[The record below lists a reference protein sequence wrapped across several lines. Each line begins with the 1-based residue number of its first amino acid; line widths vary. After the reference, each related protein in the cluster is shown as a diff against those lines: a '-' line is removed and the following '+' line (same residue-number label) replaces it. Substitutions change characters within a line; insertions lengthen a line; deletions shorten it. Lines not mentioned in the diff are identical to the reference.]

1 MTKKILL
8 ILMGLGLCLGVRAQ
22 MGLTTILDAERAL
35 VETAAAKGQKAAFV
49 EFLTDDS
56 IIFRPEAINGK
67 DFWTRQSDQAG
78 SQLTRTTMLADVA
91 ANGLLGYT
99 TGNWQLKRKEKDVE
113 VVTYGNYVTIWER
126 REGAGFRA
134 VIDISIRHDEPRALD
149 LKIVPKQQGVQ
160 NTNKFGYSPADAT
173 MRFLRAGMME
183 GGLARA
189 YDEFADDDVILLM
202 DREPPIV
209 GKKRVVAETKRF
221 TSTKF
226 PLKVAMYQAADMAY
240 FWNQCHYAN
249 SEEGQEVGNCLQI
262 LKLRKNKWYIVL
274 GVFARVASE
283 KRPVLTEKTSKTKT
297 NQ

>member
-1 MTKKILL
+1 
-8 ILMGLGLCLGVRAQ
+8 
-22 MGLTTILDAERAL
+22 
-35 VETAAAKGQKAAFV
+35 
-49 EFLTDDS
+49 
-56 IIFRPEAINGK
+56 
-67 DFWTRQSDQAG
+67 
-78 SQLTRTTMLADVA
+78 MLADVA

-134 VIDISIRHDEPRALD
+134 VIDISVRHDEPRTLD
-149 LKIVPKQQGVQ
+149 LKIVPKQQAVQ

-202 DREPPIV
+202 DREPPVV

-283 KRPVLTEKTSKTKT
+283 KPPVLTEKTSKTKT

>member
-1 MTKKILL
+1 
-8 ILMGLGLCLGVRAQ
+8 MGLGLCVGVQAQ
-22 MGLTTILDAERAL
+22 MGLNPILAAERAL
-35 VETAAAKGQKAAFV
+35 GETAAAKGQKAAFV

-56 IIFRPEAINGK
+56 IIFRPEAVNGK
-67 DFWTRQSDQAG
+67 DFWIRQTEPAG
-78 SQLTRTTMLADVA
+78 SNLTRTTMLADVA

-99 TGNWQLKRKEKDVE
+99 TGSWQLKRKDKEVD

-126 REGAGFRA
+126 RNGAGFRA
-134 VIDISIRHDEPRALD
+134 VIDISIRHDEPRAVD
-149 LKIVPKQQGVQ
+149 LSIERKNASVQ
-160 NTNKFGYSPADAT
+160 NPNKYGWSPADTA
-173 MRFLRAGMME
+173 MKFLRAGMTA
-183 GGLARA
+183 GGLAQA
-189 YDEFADDDVILLM
+189 YDEFADDDVLLLI
-202 DREPPIV
+202 DREPPIH
-209 GKKRVVAETKRF
+209 GKKRVIKETKRF

-283 KRPVLTEKTSKTKT
+283 KPPVLTEKPMKKKT
-297 NQ
+297 

>member
-22 MGLTTILDAERAL
+22 MGLSTILDAERAL

-113 VVTYGNYVTIWER
+113 VVT
-126 REGAGFRA
+126 
-134 VIDISIRHDEPRALD
+134 
-149 LKIVPKQQGVQ
+149 
-160 NTNKFGYSPADAT
+160 
-173 MRFLRAGMME
+173 
-183 GGLARA
+183 
-189 YDEFADDDVILLM
+189 
-202 DREPPIV
+202 
-209 GKKRVVAETKRF
+209 
-221 TSTKF
+221 
-226 PLKVAMYQAADMAY
+226 
-240 FWNQCHYAN
+240 
-249 SEEGQEVGNCLQI
+249 
-262 LKLRKNKWYIVL
+262 
-274 GVFARVASE
+274 
-283 KRPVLTEKTSKTKT
+283 
-297 NQ
+297 

>member
-1 MTKKILL
+1 LE
-8 ILMGLGLCLGVRAQ
+8 
-22 MGLTTILDAERAL
+22 AERSL
-35 VETAAAKGQKAAFV
+35 VQTAAAKGQKAAFV

-67 DFWTRQSDQAG
+67 DFWIRQSESAG
-78 SQLTRTTMLADVA
+78 SQLIRTTMLADVA

-99 TGNWQLKRKEKDVE
+99 TGNWQLKRKDKDVD

-126 REGAGFRA
+126 RDGAGFRA
-134 VIDISIRHDEPRALD
+134 VIDISIRHDEQKAANLRLERKNAAM
-149 LKIVPKQQGVQ
+149 Q
-160 NTNKFGYSPADAT
+160 NSNKFGYSPADAA
-173 MRFLRAGMME
+173 MKFLRAGMAE

-189 YDEFADDDVILLM
+189 YDEFADEDVILLM
-202 DREPPIV
+202 DREAPIV
-209 GKKRVVAETKRF
+209 GKKRVVSETKRF

-240 FWNQCHYAN
+240 FWNQCHYSN
-249 SEEGQEVGNCLQI
+249 SEEGQEIGNCLQI

-283 KRPVLTEKTSKTKT
+283 KPPVLTQKQPKKK
-297 NQ
+297 N

>member
-1 MTKKILL
+1 
-8 ILMGLGLCLGVRAQ
+8 MGLS
-22 MGLTTILDAERAL
+22 TILDAERAL